1 MKKVSFFSVF
11 VISLALATSSTAF
24 AQPNSKFIKP
34 VVRGPQS
41 DESVYFI
48 MTDRFENGDTSNDY
62 GGSNKSRSVSGFAPD
77 DIGWWHG
84 GDFKGITK
92 RLDYIKAMGFTSI
105 WITPPVVQKYVQGDS
120 AAYHGY

>member
-62 GGSNKSRSVSGFAPD
+62 GGSNKSR
-77 DIGWWHG
+77 
-84 GDFKGITK
+84 
-92 RLDYIKAMGFTSI
+92 
-105 WITPPVVQKYVQGDS
+105 
-120 AAYHGY
+120 